1 MAADIIADPLTN
13 LINATMLEESIY
25 PDAEER
31 ASVIPV
37 FKKDDK
43 LLKTNYR
50 PISVRNV
57 FSGVTKVRFKIQDPR
72 SKKLRSQK
80 L

>member
-31 ASVIPV
+31 ASVIAV

-72 SKKLRSQK
+72 N
-80 L
+80 